1 MRRSLLNKQPDA
13 DILHLPNNKRAYC
26 TACSVPNQS
35 FARSRRTGGLRQ
47 TPSRSEEAAS
57 CIETQEETG
66 YMKVYRAEQI
76 RNVALISHVGA
87 GKTSLV
93 DAALFDSGAVTRQGR
108 VDDGTSI
115 SDYDPDEL
123 KRRMSLNA
131 KVLPVEWKEHKIN
144 FIDTP
149 GYADFVGEVKAG
161 LRVADAALVV
171 VTAEKGVE
179 VGTELTWQYADE
191 RNLPRMVLVNKLDR
205 ENTSFDNALES
216 LRNQFGL
223 KVVPLQLPIGE
234 QANFKGVIDLV
245 TQKAYTFEGGN
256 KVQEVPIPADMQDR
270 ISTYREQLIESAV
283 ESDDT
288 IMEKFLEGEELTD
301 EEILSVVKE
310 GTRTGQ
316 LIPVLCGSTAKNIGV
331 QTLLDAIVDY
341 LPSAADTVPED
352 TKAFGD
358 TLSMF
363 VFKTAA
369 AQVGTIS
376 HFRVYTGSLKPDMHV
391 FNLQTKAD
399 ERIGQIMIPRGKM
412 QENATE
418 VPAGDFGAVAKLS
431 NTHTGDT
438 LSTSKDASPLEPIN
452 FPEPTYTVAVFPK
465 SKADLDKMSNAL
477 ARVVEEDRT
486 LRVTRDPETAD
497 VLLSGLGESHL
508 QIVIEGIKRK
518 YGVDLEAREP
528 RISYRETIRK
538 KARANG
544 RHKRQSGGHGQFG
557 DVWLEI
563 EPLPM
568 DSPETFVFEDRIV
581 GGVVPGQFIP
591 GVEKGVRDSLK
602 RGFISGNP
610 MVYVKVALVDGKYH
624 PVDSSAQSFEIAA
637 SLGMQEAVPLASPT
651 ILEPIMTV
659 TITVPEANMGDIMS
673 DINTKRGRVLGMTPL
688 GNGMQQITANVPQAE
703 MLHYATDLRSITQGR
718 GSFKMEFYQY
728 EEVPANIQQ
737 EIIARYKKSQE
748 AEK

>member
-1 MRRSLLNKQPDA
+1 
-13 DILHLPNNKRAYC
+13 
-26 TACSVPNQS
+26 
-35 FARSRRTGGLRQ
+35 
-47 TPSRSEEAAS
+47 
-57 CIETQEETG
+57 
-66 YMKVYRAEQI
+66 MKVYKAENI

-87 GKTSLV
+87 GKTSLI
-93 DAALFDSGAVTRQGR
+93 DAALYDSGAATRQGK
-108 VDDGTSI
+108 VDEGS
-115 SDYDPDEL
+115 SVADYDPDEL
-123 KRRMSLNA
+123 KRRMTLNA
-131 KVLPVEWKEHKIN
+131 KVLPVEWKNTKIN

-191 RNLPRMVLVNKLDR
+191 RNLPRMVVVNKLDR
-205 ENTSFDNALES
+205 ENTSFDNALKS
-216 LRNQFGL
+216 LRDQFGL
-223 KVVPLQLPIGE
+223 KVVPLQLPLGE
-234 QANFKGVIDLV
+234 QSGFRGVVDLV
-245 TQKAYTFEGGN
+245 SQKGYTFEGGN
-256 KVQEVPIPADMQDR
+256 KVQEVPIPAEMKES
-270 ISTYREQLIESAV
+270 ISSYREQLIESAV

-288 IMEKFLEGEELTD
+288 IMEKFLEGEELSD
-301 EEILSVVKE
+301 EEILSVVKQ

-316 LIPVLCGSTAKNIGV
+316 LIPVLCAAGSKNIGV

-341 LPSAADTVPED
+341 LPSAAESVPED
-352 TKAFGD
+352 VKAFGD
-358 TLSMF
+358 NLSVF

-376 HFRVYTGSLKPDMHV
+376 TFRVYSGTLKPDTHV
-391 FNLQTKAD
+391 YNVQTKAD
-399 ERIGQIMIPRGKM
+399 ERMGQLITQRGKN
-412 QENATE
+412 QETATE
-418 VPAGDFGAVAKLS
+418 VPAGDIGAVAKLS

-438 LSTSKDASPLEPIN
+438 LASSKDSTDTLDPIN
-452 FPEPTYTVAVFPK
+452 FPAPCYTVAVFPK
-465 SKADLDKMSNAL
+465 SQADLDKMSNAL
-477 ARVVEEDRT
+477 SRVVEEDRT
-486 LRVTRDPETAD
+486 LRVSRDPETAE
-497 VLLSGLGESHL
+497 VLLAGMGESHI
-508 QIVIEGIKRK
+508 QIVVEGIKRK
-518 YGVDLEAREP
+518 YGVDLEVREP
-528 RISYRETIRK
+528 RVSYRETIRK

-568 DSPETFVFEDRIV
+568 DSEETFVFEDKIV

-637 SLGMQEAVPLASPT
+637 SLGMQEAVPQASPT
-651 ILEPIMTV
+651 LLEPVMNV
-659 TITVPEANMGDIMS
+659 VITVPESNMGDVMS
-673 DINTKRGRVLGMTPL
+673 DINTKRGRVMGMTPL
-688 GNGMQQITANVPQAE
+688 DNGMQQITATVPQAE

-718 GSFKMEFYQY
+718 GSFTTEFAQY
-728 EEVPANIQQ
+728 EEVPANVQQ
-737 EIIARYKKSQE
+737 EIVAQYKKAAE
-748 AEK
+748 AKK

>member
-1 MRRSLLNKQPDA
+1 
-13 DILHLPNNKRAYC
+13 
-26 TACSVPNQS
+26 
-35 FARSRRTGGLRQ
+35 
-47 TPSRSEEAAS
+47 
-57 CIETQEETG
+57 
-66 YMKVYRAEQI
+66 MKVYTAEHI
-76 RNVALISHVGA
+76 RNVALISHVGS
-87 GKTSLV
+87 GKTSLI
-93 DAALFDSGAVTRQGR
+93 DAALYDSGAVTRQGR
-108 VDDGTSI
+108 VDEGSSI
-115 SDYDPDEL
+115 GDHEPDEL
-123 KRRMSLNA
+123 KRGMTLHA
-131 KVLPVEWKEHKIN
+131 KVLPVEWKNTKIN

-149 GYADFVGEVKAG
+149 GYADFVGEVKAA

-179 VGTELTWQYADE
+179 VGTELTWKYADE
-191 RNLPRMVLVNKLDR
+191 RNLPRMVLINKLDR
-205 ENTSFDNALES
+205 ENTSYDQALES
-216 LRNQFGL
+216 LRKQFGL

-234 QANFKGVIDLV
+234 QSGFRGVIDLV
-245 TQKAYTFEGGN
+245 SQKAYTFEGGN
-256 KVQEVPIPADMQDR
+256 KVQEVAIPAELQDR
-270 ISTYREQLIESAV
+270 ISSYREQLIESAV
-283 ESDDT
+283 ESDDD
-288 IMEKFLEGEELTD
+288 IMEKFLEGEELSD
-301 EEILSVVKE
+301 EEILSVVKK
-310 GTRTGQ
+310 GTRSVQ
-316 LIPVLCGSTAKNIGV
+316 LVPVMCGSASKNVGV

-341 LPSAADTVPED
+341 MPSAADSVPED
-352 TKAFGD
+352 AKAFGNN
-358 TLSMF
+358 LSMF

-376 HFRVYTGSLKPDMHV
+376 TFRVYTGTLKPDSHV
-391 FNLQTKAD
+391 FNVQTKAD
-399 ERIGQIMIPRGKM
+399 ERIGQLLVQRGKL

-418 VPAGDFGAVAKLS
+418 IAAGDFGAVAKLA

-438 LSTSKDASPLEPIN
+438 LTSSKDSTNSLEPIN
-452 FPEPTYTVAVFPK
+452 FPEPSFTVAVFPK

-486 LRVTRDPETAD
+486 IRVTRDPETAE
-497 VLLSGLGESHL
+497 VLLSGMGESHI

-518 YGVDLEAREP
+518 YGVDLEVRDP

-563 EPLPM
+563 EPLPIGGE
-568 DSPETFVFEDRIV
+568 ETFVFEDKIV

-591 GVEKGVRDSLK
+591 GVEKGVRESLK
-602 RGFISGNP
+602 RGFISGNR
-610 MVYVKVALVDGKYH
+610 MVYIKVALVDGKYH

-659 TITVPEANMGDIMS
+659 TITVPEANMGDVMS
-673 DINTKRGRVLGMTPL
+673 DINTKRGRVLGMTPI
-688 GNGMQQITANVPQAE
+688 GDGTQQITANVPQAE

-718 GSFKMEFYQY
+718 GSFTMEFYQY
-728 EEVPANIQQ
+728 EEVPPNVQQ
-737 EIIARYKKSQE
+737 EIIAQYKKAKEE

>member
-1 MRRSLLNKQPDA
+1 
-13 DILHLPNNKRAYC
+13 
-26 TACSVPNQS
+26 
-35 FARSRRTGGLRQ
+35 
-47 TPSRSEEAAS
+47 
-57 CIETQEETG
+57 
-66 YMKVYRAEQI
+66 MKVYTAEHI
-76 RNVALISHVGA
+76 RNVALISHVGT

-93 DAALFDSGAVTRQGR
+93 DAALYDSGAVTRQGK
-108 VDDGTSI
+108 VDEGS
-115 SDYDPDEL
+115 SVADYDPDEL
-123 KRRMSLNA
+123 KRRMTLNT
-131 KVLPVEWKEHKIN
+131 KVLPTEWKNTKIN

-149 GYADFVGEVKAG
+149 GYADLVGEVKAG
-161 LRVADAALVV
+161 LRIADAALVV

-179 VGTELTWQYADE
+179 VGTELTWQYAGE

-205 ENTSFDNALES
+205 ENTSFDQALES
-216 LRNQFGL
+216 LRKQFGL

-234 QANFKGVIDLV
+234 QASFRGVIDLV
-245 TQKAYTFEGGN
+245 SQKGYTFEGGN
-256 KVQEVPIPADMQDR
+256 KVQEVPIPAELKDK

-288 IMEKFLEGEELTD
+288 IMEKFLEGEELSD
-301 EEILSVVKE
+301 EEILSVVKM
-310 GTRTGQ
+310 GTRSGQ
-316 LIPVLCGSTAKNIGV
+316 LVPVLCASTSKNIGV

-341 LPSAADTVPED
+341 IPAAADAVPED
-352 TKAFGD
+352 AQAFDGN
-358 TLSMF
+358 LSMF

-376 HFRVYTGSLKPDMHV
+376 SFRVYTGTLKSDSHV
-391 FNLQTKAD
+391 FNVQTKAD
-399 ERIGQIMIPRGKM
+399 ERIGQLIIQRGKM

-418 VPAGDFGAVAKLS
+418 IPAGDFGAVTKLS

-438 LSTSKDASPLEPIN
+438 LTSSKDTTTALEPIN
-452 FPEPTYTVAVFPK
+452 FPEPVYTVAVFPK

-477 ARVVEEDRT
+477 ARIVEEDRT
-486 LRVTRDPETAD
+486 LRVTRDPETAE
-497 VLLSGLGESHL
+497 VLLSGMGESHI
-508 QIVIEGIKRK
+508 QIVVEGIKRK
-518 YGVDLEAREP
+518 YGVDLEVREP
-528 RISYRETIRK
+528 RISYREAIRK

-563 EPLPM
+563 EPLPFGGE
-568 DSPETFVFEDRIV
+568 ETFVFEDKIV
-581 GGVVPGQFIP
+581 GGVVPGQYIP
-591 GVEKGVRDSLK
+591 GVEKGVRESLK

-637 SLGMQEAVPLASPT
+637 SLGMQEAVPQASPT

-659 TITVPEANMGDIMS
+659 TITVPEGNMGDVMS
-673 DINTKRGRVLGMTPL
+673 DINTKRGRVLGMTPV

-703 MLHYATDLRSITQGR
+703 MLHYTTDLRSITQGR

-728 EEVPANIQQ
+728 EEVPPNIQH
-737 EIIARYKKSQE
+737 EIIAQYQKQKSEQE
-748 AEK
+748 K